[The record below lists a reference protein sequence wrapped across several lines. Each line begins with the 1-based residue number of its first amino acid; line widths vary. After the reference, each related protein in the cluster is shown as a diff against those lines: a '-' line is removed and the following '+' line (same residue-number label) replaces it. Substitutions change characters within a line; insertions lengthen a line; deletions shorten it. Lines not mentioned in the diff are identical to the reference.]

1 MLSSP
6 NMPLA
11 WATQSQ
17 VSLRVEVMLKSKVGF
32 EESMAVDN
40 LHVFKQMYI
49 KLAGFW
55 KGSELWFNL
64 WFGAD
69 YLVAV
74 SGRASLGASYK

>member
-1 MLSSP
+1 
-6 NMPLA
+6 
-11 WATQSQ
+11 
-17 VSLRVEVMLKSKVGF
+17 
-32 EESMAVDN
+32 MAVDN
-40 LHVFKQMYI
+40 PHVFKQMYK